1 MTEDR
6 KLQRL
11 FKKVLTNS
19 FKDNRAQDL
28 KMVRKNGE
36 CT

>member
-6 KLQRL
+6 KVQRL
-11 FKKVLTNS
+11 FKKVLINS

-28 KMVRKNGE
+28 KTIRKNGE
-36 CT
+36 WT